1 MNNST
6 LQLKIN
12 IERLSLFLFISLVG
26 FELFFVLIDIIINYG
41 KWLDYGPIRRF
52 CNIARE
58 DGVASWFMTMQTL
71 MTGLVLWFLYWLS
84 RSSPD
89 STAFYQRGWLIL
101 AFFFTYMAVD
111 DGAMIHERL
120 GSTFSLMMEDA
131 QAGGGILVS
140 IHDFF
145 PTYTWQLILMPFFS
159 FMGIFILYFL
169 WKTLGKGRYLMMVI
183 AALSCMSVAVG
194 LDFIEG
200 MEKDHPY
207 NLYIWIKNSYSLGT
221 YDVYHFG
228 RSLEE
233 FLEML
238 SISLFFYV
246 FISQVN
252 KVSKF
257 HHCIDLQ
264 KKP

>member
-1 MNNST
+1 MRESS
-6 LQLKIN
+6 LQLN
-12 IERLSLFLFISLVG
+12 VNVERLSVLLLASLVG
-26 FELFFVLIDIIINYG
+26 IELFFVLIDIVINYG

-58 DGVASWFMTMQTL
+58 DGIASWFMTMQTF
-71 MTGLVLWFLYWLS
+71 MAGLVLWFLYWLS
-84 RSSPD
+84 RSSSD
-89 STAFYQRGWLIL
+89 STLFYQRGWLIL
-101 AFFFTYMAVD
+101 AVFFTYMAVD

-120 GSTFSLMMEDA
+120 GSTFRLMMEDM
-131 QAGGGILVS
+131 QANGGGILAS

-159 FMGIFILYFL
+159 FMGVFILYFL
-169 WKTLGKGRYLMMVI
+169 WKALGKGRYLIMVI

-207 NLYIWIKNSYSLGT
+207 NIYMWIKNTYNLGT

-238 SISLFFYV
+238 SISFFFYV
-246 FISQVN
+246 FVAQIN
-252 KVSKF
+252 KVSVSTHLICF
-257 HHCIDLQ
+257 
-264 KKP
+264 KKE